1 MRTIR
6 RFLWLALLIGLLA
19 GVLAGCFSFADDVT
33 PPPGWKPTP
42 VPPTPDLSRLYPTS
56 PPDPAQGRI
65 AYQQKCVECHGTQG
79 RGDGPAAEQLPVL
92 PANLVESET
101 LVQAK
106 PSDWFLIISNGKLDK
121 FMPGFRASLDEQ
133 TRWDIIAYLYILGTE
148 DDKRQRGQALYEAN
162 CQRCHGPQGQGDG
175 PEAPAGL
182 EPFSQAFFAQRSDA
196 DLATYLV
203 KEHDPTFPDLDG
215 VERLNVVRYARLLT
229 FARMSPWMATATP
242 EPTAP
247 PTPAM
252 TSEAATATPAEVP
265 TEAATEAPAEAP
277 TEAPTEAA
285 TEAPAEAPTEAAT
298 EAATEAP
305 PEASPAEATATSAEV
320 GAATTPAATAVATS
334 EATQAPSP
342 TPQASPTPEGAITIT
357 GRIEH
362 GAGGEVPPGLV
373 VNLKGF
379 DNFEEVVSLET
390 TADDDGTFRFEGVEV
405 APHRV
410 FLAYVEYQ
418 GVTYFSDVVTA
429 MPPETGDLELNI
441 TIYDTTTDTD
451 ALRFD
456 RLHVFVDFLGERI
469 RVAELYV
476 IVNEGDRTVVPK
488 EEGEGVITYY
498 LPQGATNLQFEPG
511 QGELGKRFIE
521 IPGGFVDTSAIPPGQ
536 YQLIFAYELPYPN
549 QQTEIRHKVELPVG
563 SVLVLV
569 PAEGVTVEGEGF
581 QPGEVR
587 DVQGMAIR
595 IYMGPEIE
603 AGGEVAFQVSG
614 FPKETPHGRV
624 EEPSTGLNL
633 PQGKELWL
641 LIGLI
646 VVGVGLIGGGLWM
659 YFRSDEEGSED
670 ARAATAEEPTEP
682 EGAAPDAEAEDE
694 VVPEGLRD
702 DPDALLDAILALD
715 ELHREGKIP
724 TDVYEK
730 RRARYKAHLARL
742 LARTRGTNRE
752 D

>member
-6 RFLWLALLIGLLA
+6 RYLWLALFVGLFA
-19 GVLAGCFSFADDVT
+19 SVLAGCFSFADDVT

-101 LVQAK
+101 LIQAK

-133 TRWDIIAYLYILGTE
+133 TRWDIIAYLYVLGTD
-148 DDKRQRGQALYEAN
+148 DDKRQRGQALYEAH

-175 PEAPAGL
+175 PDAPAGL
-182 EPFSQAFFAQRSDA
+182 EPFSQAFFAQHSDA

-203 KEHDPTFPDLDG
+203 NDHEPAFPELDG
-215 VERLNVVRYARLLT
+215 VDRLNVVRYARLLT
-229 FARMSPWMATATP
+229 FARMSPWMPTATP
-242 EPTAP
+242 EPTA
-247 PTPAM
+247 T
-252 TSEAATATPAEVP
+252 
-265 TEAATEAPAEAP
+265 ATEAVTEIP
-277 TEAPTEAA
+277 TEAPTEAV
-285 TEAPAEAPTEAAT
+285 TEAPSAPGTTEAT
-298 EAATEAP
+298 TT
-305 PEASPAEATATSAEV
+305 PADLGV
-320 GAATTPAATAVATS
+320 VTTPAATSQTTP

-357 GRIEH
+357 GRIIH

-373 VNLKGF
+373 VYLKGF

-418 GVTYFSDVVTA
+418 GVTYVSDVVTV
-429 MPPETGDLELNI
+429 MPPETGDVELNI

-498 LPQGATNLQFEPG
+498 LPEGATNLQFEPG

-549 QQTEIRHKVELPVG
+549 QQAEIRHKVSLPVG

-587 DVQGMAIR
+587 DVQGMTIR

-603 AGGEVAFQVSG
+603 AGGEVAFKVSG
-614 FPKETPHGRV
+614 FPKETPQGRI

-633 PQGKELWL
+633 PQGKEFWL

-659 YFRSDEEGSED
+659 YFHPEDEEPEDTGAATKVMDSDE
-670 ARAATAEEPTEP
+670 AASTAPSSDVDEE
-682 EGAAPDAEAEDE
+682 AL
-694 VVPEGLRD
+694 PEGLRD

-724 TDVYEK
+724 TEAYEK
-730 RRARYKAHLARL
+730 RRALYKAHLARL
-742 LARTRGTNRE
+742 LARKHDTRQE